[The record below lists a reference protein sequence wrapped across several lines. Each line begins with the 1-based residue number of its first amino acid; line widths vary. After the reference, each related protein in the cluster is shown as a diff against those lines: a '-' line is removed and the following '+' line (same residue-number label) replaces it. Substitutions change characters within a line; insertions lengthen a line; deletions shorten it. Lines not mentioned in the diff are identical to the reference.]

1 MKLKGGNASDFP
13 LKYICLFCQAR
24 VDKVYKLDFLWIKI
38 IFHDKYFTEKFIFI
52 SDFFNKWPSKLYKF
66 VP

>member
-24 VDKVYKLDFLWIKI
+24 VDKVYKPDFLWIKI
-38 IFHDKYFTEKFIFI
+38 IFDDKFLLKSFFSLVIF
-52 SDFFNKWPSKLYKF
+52 
-66 VP
+66 

>member
-24 VDKVYKLDFLWIKI
+24 VDKVYKLDLLWIEM
-38 IFHDKYFTEKFIFI
+38 IFDDKFLLNSLNSIT
-52 SDFFNKWPSKLYKF
+52 DL
-66 VP
+66 